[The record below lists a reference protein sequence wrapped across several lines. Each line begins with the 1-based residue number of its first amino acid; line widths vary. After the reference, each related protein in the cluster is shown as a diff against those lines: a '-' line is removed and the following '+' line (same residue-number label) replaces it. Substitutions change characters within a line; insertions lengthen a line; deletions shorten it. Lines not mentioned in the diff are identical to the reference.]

1 MARLLY
7 QVLLWLA
14 LPAVLIRLEWRAWRE
29 PEYGERIGERL
40 GRVPAE
46 VPPGCIWFHAVSAGE
61 TIAAAPLIAALA
73 GEFSE
78 DGGVPFLVTAMTP
91 AGLAQAA
98 SRLGGAVHHCYAPYD
113 FPFAVRAFF
122 DRVRPK
128 LLVLVETEL
137 WPNLIGEAHRRG
149 VPVLLVNARLSE
161 RSARGYALMRGLTA
175 KMLEQIGF
183 VACQY
188 DDDVA
193 RYKALDLG
201 DAKVAAFGSVKFD
214 AALPDDHV
222 RRVATLR
229 RELGLDGRRVW
240 LAGSTHPGEDGLML
254 DAHAHVCDHYPQSC
268 LLLVPRHPVRA
279 AEICDLA
286 RRRGFAVRDMR
297 SCAAGR
303 VSGATGGGESAGCK
317 PRALQSEIEWE
328 ISGATGGE
336 SADCE
341 PGALQSEIE
350 WEISGAVGGE
360 SAGSV
365 RPAVGAA
372 HKDVIVCD
380 TMGQLQ
386 YLYGLSEI
394 AFLGG
399 SLVPVG
405 GHNPIEAALYRQPLV
420 TGPHTWNFADVFA
433 AFAAAGCLTR
443 AATAEQLAA
452 AVIAAFQDEG
462 TRAAA
467 GARALQV
474 IDDHR
479 GATVRL
485 LALLRNRIRA
495 AIKQH

>member
-14 LPAVLIRLEWRAWRE
+14 LPAVLIRLEWRARRE

-40 GRVPAE
+40 GRVPTE

-78 DGGVPFLVTAMTP
+78 DGGVPFLLTAMTP

-137 WPNLIGEAHRRG
+137 WPNLIGEAQRRG

-193 RYKALDLG
+193 RYKALDLD

-303 VSGATGGGESAGCK
+303 VSGATGGGESAGC
-317 PRALQSEIEWE
+317 
-328 ISGATGGE
+328 
-336 SADCE
+336 E

-365 RPAVGAA
+365 RPAAGAA
-372 HKDVIVCD
+372 HKDIIVCD

-433 AFAAAGCLTR
+433 AFAVAGCLTR

-474 IDDHR
+474 IDDNR

-485 LALLRNRIRA
+485 QELLRNQIRA
-495 AIKQH
+495 AIKQR

>member
-14 LPAVLIRLEWRAWRE
+14 LPAVLIRLEWRARRE

-40 GRVPAE
+40 GRVPTE

-78 DGGVPFLVTAMTP
+78 DGGVPFLLTAMTP

-98 SRLGGAVHHCYAPYD
+98 SLLGDAVHHCYAPYD

-193 RYKALDLG
+193 RYKALHLD

-240 LAGSTHPGEDGLML
+240 LAGSTHPGEDGLVL

-303 VSGATGGGESAGCK
+303 VSGATRGESAGCK
-317 PRALQSEIEWE
+317 
-328 ISGATGGE
+328 
-336 SADCE
+336 

-365 RPAVGAA
+365 LPAIGAAHKGAA

-433 AFAAAGCLTR
+433 AFAAAGCLTQ

-467 GARALQV
+467 GTRALQV
-474 IDDHR
+474 IDDNR

-485 LALLRNRIRA
+485 QELLRNRIRA

>member
-14 LPAVLIRLEWRAWRE
+14 LPAVLIRLEWRARRE

-40 GRVPAE
+40 GRVPTE

-78 DGGVPFLVTAMTP
+78 DGGVPFLLTAMTP

-175 KMLEQIGF
+175 KMLEQVGF

-214 AALPDDHV
+214 AALPDDHAG
-222 RRVATLR
+222 RVAALR
-229 RELGLDGRRVW
+229 QELGLNRHRVW
-240 LAGSTHPGEDGLML
+240 LAGSTHPGEDGLVL

-303 VSGATGGGESAGCK
+303 VSGATGGESAGCE
-317 PRALQSEIEWE
+317 PR
-328 ISGATGGE
+328 
-336 SADCE
+336 
-341 PGALQSEIE
+341 ALQSEIE

-420 TGPHTWNFADVFA
+420 TGPHIWNFADVFA

-474 IDDHR
+474 IDDNR

-485 LALLRNRIRA
+485 LELLRNRIRA
-495 AIKQH
+495 AIEQH

>member
-1 MARLLY
+1 
-7 QVLLWLA
+7 
-14 LPAVLIRLEWRAWRE
+14 
-29 PEYGERIGERL
+29 
-40 GRVPAE
+40 
-46 VPPGCIWFHAVSAGE
+46 
-61 TIAAAPLIAALA
+61 
-73 GEFSE
+73 
-78 DGGVPFLVTAMTP
+78 
-91 AGLAQAA
+91 
-98 SRLGGAVHHCYAPYD
+98 
-113 FPFAVRAFF
+113 
-122 DRVRPK
+122 
-128 LLVLVETEL
+128 
-137 WPNLIGEAHRRG
+137 
-149 VPVLLVNARLSE
+149 
-161 RSARGYALMRGLTA
+161 
-175 KMLEQIGF
+175 MLEQIGF

-193 RYKALDLG
+193 RYKALDLD

-240 LAGSTHPGEDGLML
+240 LAGSTHPGEDGLVL
-254 DAHAHVCDHYPQSC
+254 DAHTHVCDHYPQSC

-303 VSGATGGGESAGCK
+303 VSGATGGGESAGC
-317 PRALQSEIEWE
+317 
-328 ISGATGGE
+328 
-336 SADCE
+336 E

-350 WEISGAVGGE
+350 QEISGAVGGE

-405 GHNPIEAALYRQPLV
+405 GHNPIEAALYRQP
-420 TGPHTWNFADVFA
+420 W
-433 AFAAAGCLTR
+433 
-443 AATAEQLAA
+443 
-452 AVIAAFQDEG
+452 
-462 TRAAA
+462 
-467 GARALQV
+467 
-474 IDDHR
+474 
-479 GATVRL
+479 
-485 LALLRNRIRA
+485 
-495 AIKQH
+495 